1 MHDVGVDD
9 VGKEEFPLIFSA
21 MSSKLLL
28 LPPPVCPDFFFF
40 FFALH
45 TDSLPLTQHCLKSN

>member
-28 LPPPVCPDFFFF
+28 LPPPVCPDFYIS
-40 FFALH
+40 
-45 TDSLPLTQHCLKSN
+45 SLLYIPILFLSLNTV